1 LGIDV
6 AVSPREVTSRQILG
20 MVQGGVIIAGSGI
33 SKGDAEVWEV
43 EIIEGA
49 PVTKAPLKDV
59 SLPGCLIAA
68 MVREDF
74 VSVPGADDQL
84 KAGDT
89 AVVLVHKNSI
99 ADTLAI
105 FERA

>member
-1 LGIDV
+1 
-6 AVSPREVTSRQILG
+6 
-20 MVQGGVIIAGSGI
+20 
-33 SKGDAEVWEV
+33 
-43 EIIEGA
+43 
-49 PVTKAPLKDV
+49 
-59 SLPGCLIAA
+59 